1 MNDGDSLMFTQRE
14 SERNKRLDIHNQFQK
29 IQRQVDRENKL
40 PKTDYQSQGEF
51 EAISKVKLD
60 LLTKPK
66 HHVSKY
72 TTHHF
77 ISSPG
82 QI

>member
-1 MNDGDSLMFTQRE
+1 MNDGDSLMCTQRE
-14 SERNKRLDIHNQFQK
+14 SERNKRLDIHHQFQK
-29 IQRQVDRENKL
+29 IQRQIDRENKL
-40 PKTDYQSQGEF
+40 PRTDFQPLGEI
-51 EAISKVKLD
+51 EVISKIMLD

-66 HHVSKY
+66 HNVSKY

-82 QI
+82 

>member
-1 MNDGDSLMFTQRE
+1 MDNGDSLMYTQRE

-40 PKTDYQSQGEF
+40 PKTDYQSQVEF

-82 QI
+82 

>member
-51 EAISKVKLD
+51 EAIS
-60 LLTKPK
+60 
-66 HHVSKY
+66 
-72 TTHHF
+72 
-77 ISSPG
+77 
-82 QI
+82 